1 MGVNSALFVLS
12 FGISA
17 WTGIAVTAYNFS
29 TKTGASSCFK
39 IFDLF
44 SLFSF
49 SSNVKASLTLPAS
62 RRKSVAIC

>member
-17 WTGIAVTAYNFS
+17 WTGIAVTGYNFS
-29 TKTGASSCFK
+29 TKAGASSCFK

-44 SLFSF
+44 SEDFRIRIFQNEKLNLSP
-49 SSNVKASLTLPAS
+49 NKMT
-62 RRKSVAIC
+62 